1 MIKKDEMIV
10 AKDIYYDL
18 NDIKTQLNNNVM
30 VVGGSGCGK
39 TRSIVCPN
47 ILQATGSYI
56 IADPKGNLY
65 DKYADYLHKK
75 GYEVKIVNFTDPA
88 KSAHY
93 NFLDFIRNTQDVLK
107 IAHMLTYSDQN
118 GICRTPDPF
127 WDEATELL
135 YQSLIAYLCFHRPE
149 KDRTLES
156 IFKLIASGRVPE
168 DNSDAESALDVIM
181 NEIGRRNSR
190 DFAYK
195 QYLKYR
201 TGAGK
206 TIRSILITAN
216 TKLGAFDTVE
226 LNRMM
231 GRSEIDFARI
241 GRQKTAIFVVVSDTD
256 RSMDTQAN
264 IFFTQAM
271 NELCLYADT
280 ECSDQRLPVPV
291 RFILDDFATN
301 CKIVD
306 FPRMIS
312 SIRSR
317 GISVML
323 LLQAEGQLRSSYGND
338 APTIISNCDTYVY
351 LGGNDPDTANAI
363 AIRCDLPL
371 RKILYMPVGTN
382 WIFRRGQLPVNG
394 RNFVLEDYEFERN
407 RSSRPMSS
415 DAFSLPPNAR

>member
-1 MIKKDEMIV
+1 
-10 AKDIYYDL
+10 
-18 NDIKTQLNNNVM
+18 KTQLNNNVM
-30 VVGGSGCGK
+30 VVGGNGCGK

-65 DKYADYLHKK
+65 DKYADYLYKK
-75 GYEVKIVNFTDPA
+75 GYEVKIVNFTDPS

-371 RKILYMPVGTN
+371 RKILYMPVDTN

>member
-65 DKYADYLHKK
+65 DKYADYLYKK
-75 GYEVKIVNFTDPA
+75 GYEVKIVNFTDPS

>member
-1 MIKKDEMIV
+1 MIV

-65 DKYADYLHKK
+65 DKYADYLYKK
-75 GYEVKIVNFTDPA
+75 GYEVKIVNFTDPS

-280 ECSDQRLPVPV
+280 ECSDQRLPVPI

>member
-1 MIKKDEMIV
+1 MIF
-10 AKDIYYDL
+10 
-18 NDIKTQLNNNVM
+18 QLYSSHAGMQLIGWVL
-30 VVGGSGCGK
+30 VFIGL
-39 TRSIVCPN
+39 
-47 ILQATGSYI
+47 IL
-56 IADPKGNLY
+56 
-65 DKYADYLHKK
+65 
-75 GYEVKIVNFTDPA
+75 
-88 KSAHY
+88 
-93 NFLDFIRNTQDVLK
+93 
-107 IAHMLTYSDQN
+107 
-118 GICRTPDPF
+118 
-127 WDEATELL
+127 
-135 YQSLIAYLCFHRPE
+135 
-149 KDRTLES
+149 
-156 IFKLIASGRVPE
+156 
-168 DNSDAESALDVIM
+168 M

-256 RSMDTQAN
+256 RSMDTLAN

>member
-75 GYEVKIVNFTDPA
+75 GYEVKIVNFTDPS

>member
-65 DKYADYLHKK
+65 DKYADYLYKK
-75 GYEVKIVNFTDPA
+75 GYEVKIVNFTDPS

-256 RSMDTQAN
+256 RSMDTLAN

-280 ECSDQRLPVPV
+280 ECSDQRLPVPI